1 MVTSLWCS
9 TFCICLFPTLLLC
22 ATVFHLL
29 IVPVFLSLHFLLT
42 SFLSPGPRV
51 FLICSP
57 WLYGL
62 SSVFILLFSFLGLS
76 LVARILDFGYQ
87 LIITVLSF
95 YLPASL
101 GVAFGCLFCD
111 NMTPLL
117 ISNSVHFHGVVPRLR
132 SVPMPWKHKKNPWEI
147 DVVRLIVLISISGNP
162 ISGKMLM
169 STVRWF
175 FVGLE
180 GSLLGPTAFNS
191 SKLS

>member
-1 MVTSLWCS
+1 MFHFLYLSFSHPSSVCNCVSLVNRSCVFKPAFS
-9 TFCICLFPTLLLC
+9 AHFLFIPRSSCVPDLFPLTLWFVLS
-22 ATVFHLL
+22 FHITLQFSWTDL
-29 IVPVFLSLHFLLT
+29 ASCRSHFGFWLSAH
-42 SFLSPGPRV
+42 
-51 FLICSP
+51 
-57 WLYGL
+57 
-62 SSVFILLFSFLGLS
+62 
-76 LVARILDFGYQ
+76 Q

-132 SVPMPWKHKKNPWEI
+132 SVPMPWNHKKNPWEI
-147 DVVRLIVLISISGNP
+147 AVVRLIVLISISGNP

-180 GSLLGPTAFNS
+180 GSLSGPTAFNS

>member
-1 MVTSLWCS
+1 MCSWFVPLDFMVCPQFS
-9 TFCICLFPTLLLC
+9 
-22 ATVFHLL
+22 
-29 IVPVFLSLHFLLT
+29 
-42 SFLSPGPRV
+42 
-51 FLICSP
+51 
-57 WLYGL
+57 YY
-62 SSVFILLFSFLGLS
+62 SSVFLDWPCLLS
-76 LVARILDFGYQ
+76 LAFWILVISSSAYHHSF
-87 LIITVLSF
+87 VL
-95 YLPASL
+95 LPSCF
-101 GVAFGCLFCD
+101 FGCCIRVPFCD

-117 ISNSVHFHGVVPRLR
+117 SSNSVHFHGVVPRLR

-180 GSLLGPTAFNS
+180 GSLSGPTAFNS